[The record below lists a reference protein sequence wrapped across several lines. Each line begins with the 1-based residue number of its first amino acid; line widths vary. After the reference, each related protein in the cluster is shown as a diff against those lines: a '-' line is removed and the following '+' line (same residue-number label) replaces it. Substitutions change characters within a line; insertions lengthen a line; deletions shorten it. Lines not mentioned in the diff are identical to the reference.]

1 MTTGGYGSL
10 EKRVKE
16 GTKVQ
21 NLVVARYRDGRVI
34 KGTTYDF
41 GPQKKGFHVVPVG
54 EEGRKVSEVLF
65 SDLKAVFFVR
75 SLEGKQDHPLTK
87 EVSEEKAEAGSLMK
101 VKITFGDGE
110 TLMGTT
116 QGYTLE
122 REGFFIV
129 PLEGDSN
136 NLRIFVISKAVKE
149 VDTWK

>member
-1 MTTGGYGSL
+1 L

>member
-1 MTTGGYGSL
+1 M

>member
-1 MTTGGYGSL
+1 M
-10 EKRVKE
+10 EKRAEVA
-16 GTKVQ
+16 TRVQ

-41 GPQKKGFHVVPVG
+41 GPQKKGFHVNPLG
-54 EEGRKVSEVLF
+54 EEGGKVSEVLF
-65 SDLKAVFFVR
+65 SDLKALFFVK
-75 SLEGKQDHPLTK
+75 SLEGKQDHPSAK
-87 EVSEEKAEAGSLMK
+87 EGIEEKTEPVGQMK
-101 VKITFGDGE
+101 VKITFFDGE
-110 TLMGTT
+110 TLLGTT

-129 PLEGDSN
+129 PLEEHSN